1 MNKIPKEVKE
11 LILAR
16 LDVMPNN
23 IKLSID
29 SYGSFSKDQ
38 LKENVE
44 KETEIGHKIVEMQ
57 LNFLRAV
64 SNGELYNLIDID
76 R

>member
-1 MNKIPKEVKE
+1 MSKIPKEVKE

-23 IKLSID
+23 IKLSIG

>member
-16 LDVMPNN
+16 IDVMPDN
-23 IKLSID
+23 IKLSIG

-44 KETEIGHKIVEMQ
+44 KETDVGHKIVEMQ
-57 LNFLRAV
+57 LDFLKAV
-64 SNGELYNLIDID
+64 SNGELYSLVDA
-76 R
+76 